1 MINMLIAM
9 MAKTFD
15 NIHEEQAVNFN
26 NLRAK
31 IIMGWIEQ
39 HPSPPP
45 FNLLAFFIGKPVSL
59 LVRFCKRGG
68 VAWAK
73 AKRGGSSKSPSVPP
87 STPEKAAAVL
97 GADENHRPPKDKH
110 FDLVADHLDVNHTR
124 KLAMLLSSFI
134 GDAVAI
140 EPAPGVTE
148 LREKLD
154 AHVCRGERGSNL
166 GPEQI
171 SPTAVQSRS
180 APICFCCCAPTRLLL
195 RTPHA
200 AVQVA
205 AQDKATQ
212 QLLEQQTKLLAIV
225 QQRLP
230 TNLGGDLGYLAQHA
244 ASFGFW
250 DKNNAGGAGAGDV
263 PQAAAVDR
271 ERSVEIWRRDDPD
284 VPAAFSPQAQQ
295 ALQAYEAN
303 QALSNQDM
311 RAHQQRGSV
320 FGGFASE
327 VRDGVNGI
335 ADAVSASLSK
345 PIFSSAGKAQQ
356 QRQQRLFERS
366 SSSSVGQRVDR
377 FFAPAPAAPTRHAF
391 KRGFSGDSWIN

>member
-1 MINMLIAM
+1 M
-9 MAKTFD
+9 
-15 NIHEEQAVNFN
+15 
-26 NLRAK
+26 
-31 IIMGWIEQ
+31 
-39 HPSPPP
+39 
-45 FNLLAFFIGKPVSL
+45 
-59 LVRFCKRGG
+59 VR
-68 VAWAK
+68 
-73 AKRGGSSKSPSVPP
+73 
-87 STPEKAAAVL
+87 
-97 GADENHRPPKDKH
+97 
-110 FDLVADHLDVNHTR
+110 
-124 KLAMLLSSFI
+124 
-134 GDAVAI
+134 
-140 EPAPGVTE
+140 
-148 LREKLD
+148 
-154 AHVCRGERGSNL
+154 
-166 GPEQI
+166 
-171 SPTAVQSRS
+171 SRS
-180 APICFCCCAPTRLLL
+180 AQLRSRADQTPLLL
-195 RTPHA
+195 LCPRACLTRHHA
-200 AVQVA
+200 AEQVA

-250 DKNNAGGAGAGDV
+250 DKNNAGGVGAGAGDI
-263 PQAAAVDR
+263 PQAPVDR

-311 RAHQQRGSV
+311 RAQQQRGSV

>member
-1 MINMLIAM
+1 MPR
-9 MAKTFD
+9 
-15 NIHEEQAVNFN
+15 
-26 NLRAK
+26 RARLQP
-31 IIMGWIEQ
+31 W
-39 HPSPPP
+39 S
-45 FNLLAFFIGKPVSL
+45 
-59 LVRFCKRGG
+59 
-68 VAWAK
+68 
-73 AKRGGSSKSPSVPP
+73 
-87 STPEKAAAVL
+87 
-97 GADENHRPPKDKH
+97 GADQPN
-110 FDLVADHLDVNHTR
+110 
-124 KLAMLLSSFI
+124 
-134 GDAVAI
+134 
-140 EPAPGVTE
+140 
-148 LREKLD
+148 
-154 AHVCRGERGSNL
+154 C

-171 SPTAVQSRS
+171 SP
-180 APICFCCCAPTRLLL
+180 LLL
-195 RTPHA
+195 LCSRACLTRHHA
-200 AVQVA
+200 AEQVA

-250 DKNNAGGAGAGDV
+250 DKNNAGGAGAGDA
-263 PQAAAVDR
+263 PQAPVDR

-303 QALSNQDM
+303 QALSNQ
-311 RAHQQRGSV
+311 QQRGSAL
-320 FGGFASE
+320 GGFASE

-366 SSSSVGQRVDR
+366 SSSSSSVGQRVDR
-377 FFAPAPAAPTRHAF
+377 FFAPAPAAPTRYAF